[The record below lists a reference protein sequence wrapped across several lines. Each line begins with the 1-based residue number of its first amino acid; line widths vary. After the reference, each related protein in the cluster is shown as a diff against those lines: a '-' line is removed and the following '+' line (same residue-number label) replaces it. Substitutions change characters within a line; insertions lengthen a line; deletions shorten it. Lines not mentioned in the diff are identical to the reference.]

1 MVLDAFHLGEQNGRH
16 IESKLVKTLAIICQE
31 GSSIGQPSLM
41 NTAYLKYFQ
50 CVTGP
55 PEPRELLLLAKSVED
70 SVSDAHAMR

>member
-1 MVLDAFHLGEQNGRH
+1 MVLDAFQLGEQNGRP

-31 GSSIGQPSLM
+31 ASSIGQQSLM

-55 PEPRELLLLAKSVED
+55 PEPTELLFLAKSVED
-70 SVSDAHAMR
+70 SVIGARAIR